1 MRTFFAAALLASTLL
16 SQPSGAAVTPIPPI
30 LTGAPT
36 PAAIKQ
42 RCDLFI
48 NRITAERTRLESE
61 KGAATVSKTLRSY
74 DNISDLLGAAS
85 GEATLFR
92 EVATTA
98 ASRDAGQECE
108 VRLSAEGTKLSLSR
122 PLYDRLKA
130 IDASKADAATQYY
143 LRRTL
148 LGFERSGVALDAAG
162 RAKVQKVSD
171 EIAALEAEFAK
182 NIAQG
187 RRTVTATPA
196 ELEGLP
202 KDFIDAHK
210 PGADGKIT
218 ISTDYPDYIPVMT
231 YAKSSDLRHRLYIQ
245 FNQRAYPANDAVF
258 RKLLEKRNELVA
270 LVGRP
275 NYATLT
281 LEDRMLNSPEKV
293 QAFMDEQAAAALP
306 AAKRDYAK
314 KLALLQR
321 MQPGATKIN
330 PWDNGMLSNLVQKES
345 YGYDTQKARQY
356 FAYNNVRDGILK
368 LTEDLFG
375 VQIKPWKTPLWST
388 RVEAYEMYEQGKL
401 IGRFYFDSHPRDGKY
416 SHANAVPLRSGVGAG
431 RVPVAALVMNMPAGD
446 HSTGLMEHSDV
457 ETFLHEF
464 GHLIHHIFGN
474 QKQRWAGQAGVA
486 NEWDFVEAPSQM
498 LENWVYD
505 YDTLKDFAVDAKGN
519 VIPRELVAQMNR
531 ARFFDEGMGD
541 MRQIGLSNIALQYN
555 LGTIP
560 PDLGAAARAADAKY
574 SLIPMADETQ
584 MFASFGHLGNS
595 GYGAAYYTYNWSKVI
610 ADDLFT
616 AFEKNG
622 LRDPETARRYREL
635 VLAPGGTRPSAEL
648 VQAFLGRPISL
659 DSYRAK
665 MEKNR

>member
-1 MRTFFAAALLASTLL
+1 M
-16 SQPSGAAVTPIPPI
+16 TPIPPI
-30 LTGAPT
+30 LTGSPT
-36 PAAIKQ
+36 AAQIKQ

-48 NRITAERTRLESE
+48 KRIHAERAALESE
-61 KGAATVSKTLRSY
+61 KGRATVEKTLRTF
-74 DNISDLLGAAS
+74 DNLSDVLGGAS
-85 GEATLFR
+85 GEASLYR
-92 EVATTA
+92 EVGITA
-98 ASRDAGQECE
+98 GSRDAGQECE
-108 VRLSAEGTKLSLSR
+108 VKLSAEGTKLSLSR
-122 PLYDRLKA
+122 PIYDRLKG

-143 LRRTL
+143 LKRTL
-148 LGFERSGVALDAAG
+148 AGFERSGVALDAAG

-171 EIAALEAEFAK
+171 EISALEADFAK
-182 NIAQG
+182 NIAKG
-187 RRTVTATPA
+187 RRTVKADPA
-196 ELEGLP
+196 ELDGLP
-202 KDFIDAHK
+202 ADFIAGHK
-210 PGADGKIT
+210 PGADGKVT

-245 FNQRAYPANDAVF
+245 FNQRAYPENDAVF

-275 NYATLT
+275 HYAALT
-281 LEDRMLNSPEKV
+281 LEDRMLNTPEKV
-293 QAFMDEQAAAALP
+293 QAFMDEQAAAARP
-306 AAKRDYAK
+306 AAQRDYAK

-321 MQPGATKIN
+321 FEPGATKIK
-330 PWDNGMLSNLVQKES
+330 PWDNAMLSNLVQKES
-345 YGYDTQKARQY
+345 YGYDTQQARQY

-375 VQIKPWKTPLWST
+375 VDIRPWKTAVWDKQ
-388 RVEAYEMYEQGKL
+388 VEAYEMYEKGKL

-416 SHANAVPLRSGVGAG
+416 SHANAVPLRTGIG
-431 RVPVAALVMNMPAGD
+431 RVPVAALVMNLPAGD

-474 QKQRWAGQAGVA
+474 QTQRWAGQAGVS

-505 YDTLKDFAVDAKGN
+505 YDTLKNFAVDAKGN
-519 VIPRELVAQMNR
+519 VIPRDLVAQMNR

-560 PDLGAAARAADAKY
+560 ADLGAAARASDAKY
-574 SLIPMADETQ
+574 ALIPMAEESQ

-616 AFEKNG
+616 AFQKNG
-622 LRDPETARRYREL
+622 LRDAETAHRYREL
-635 VLAPGGTRPSAEL
+635 VLAQGGSRPSAEL
-648 VQAFLGRPISL
+648 VHSFLGRPISL
-659 DSYRAK
+659 DAYRAK
-665 MEKNR
+665 MEQDQ

>member
-48 NRITAERTRLESE
+48 NRLTAERTRLESE

-74 DNISDLLGAAS
+74 DNITDLLGAAS

-130 IDASKADAATQYY
+130 IDATKADPATQYY
-143 LRRTL
+143 LKRTL

-368 LTEDLFG
+368 LTEELFG

-519 VIPRELVAQMNR
+519 VIPRDLVAQMNR

-560 PDLGAAARAADAKY
+560 ADLGAAARAADAKY

-665 MEKNR
+665 MEKNQ

>member
-1 MRTFFAAALLASTLL
+1 MRMMIGAALLGSTLL
-16 SQPSGAAVTPIPPI
+16 SNPAGAAAVSIPPI
-30 LTGAPT
+30 LTGAPSA
-36 PAAIKQ
+36 AAIKQ

-48 NRITAERTRLESE
+48 NRITAERTKLESE
-61 KGAATVSKTLRSY
+61 KGAATVNKTLRSY
-74 DNISDLLGAAS
+74 DNISDLLSAAS

-92 EVATTA
+92 EAA
-98 ASRDAGQECE
+98 ANSASRDAGQKCE
-108 VRLSAEGTKLSLSR
+108 VRLSAESTKLSLSR
-122 PLYDRLKA
+122 PLYERLKA
-130 IDASKADAATQYY
+130 IDASKANAATQYY

-171 EIAALEAEFAK
+171 EIAALEADFAA
-182 NIAQG
+182 NIAKG
-187 RRTVTATPA
+187 RRTVTADPA

-202 KDFIDAHK
+202 QDFINAHK

-218 ISTDYPDYIPVMT
+218 LSTDYPDYIPVMT
-231 YAKSSDLRHRLYIQ
+231 YAKSSELRHRMYIQ
-245 FNQRAYPANDAVF
+245 FNQRAYPENDKVF
-258 RKLLEKRNELVA
+258 RQLLVKRNELTS
-270 LVGRP
+270 LVGRR
-275 NYATLT
+275 NYAALT
-281 LEDRMLNSPEKV
+281 LEDRMLNTPDKV
-293 QAFMDEQAAAALP
+293 QSFMDEQAAAARP
-306 AAKRDYAK
+306 AAQRDLAK

-321 MQPGATKIN
+321 MQPGATKIS
-330 PWDNGMLSNLVQKES
+330 PWDNGFLSNTVQKQS
-345 YGYDTQKARQY
+345 YGYDTQQARQY

-368 LTEDLFG
+368 LTEGLFG
-375 VQIKPWKTPLWST
+375 VDIRPWKTPVWDAS
-388 RVEAYEMYEQGKL
+388 VEPYEMYENGKL

-416 SHANAVPLRSGVGAG
+416 NHANQIALRSGIGG
-431 RVPVAALVMNMPAGD
+431 VPVGALVMNMPAGD

-474 QKQRWAGQAGVA
+474 QNQRWAGQAGVA

-505 YDTLKDFAVDAKGN
+505 YDTLKTFAVDAKGN
-519 VIPRELVAQMNR
+519 VIPRDLVAQMNR

-560 PDLGAAARAADAKY
+560 EDLGAAARAADAKY
-574 SLIPMADETQ
+574 ALIPMAEESQ
-584 MFASFGHLGNS
+584 MQDSFGHLGSS

-616 AFEKNG
+616 QFEKNG
-622 LRDPETARRYREL
+622 LQDSATARRYREL

-648 VQAFLGRPISL
+648 VQSFLGRPISL
-659 DSYRAK
+659 DAYRAK
-665 MEKNR
+665 MEKDQ

>member
-1 MRTFFAAALLASTLL
+1 M
-16 SQPSGAAVTPIPPI
+16 TPIPPI

-36 PAAIKQ
+36 AAQIKQ
-42 RCDLFI
+42 RCDQFI
-48 NRITAERTRLESE
+48 GRINAERAALESE
-61 KGAATVSKTLRSY
+61 KGAATVNKTLRTY
-74 DNISDLLGAAS
+74 DNLSDLVGAAS

-122 PLYDRLKA
+122 PIYERLKA

-148 LGFERSGVALDAAG
+148 AGFERSGVALDAPG
-162 RAKVQKVSD
+162 RARVQKVAD
-171 EIAALEAEFAK
+171 EISALEADFAK
-182 NIAQG
+182 NIAKG

-202 KDFIDAHK
+202 KDFLDAHK
-210 PGADGKIT
+210 PGTDGKIT
-218 ISTDYPDYIPVMT
+218 LSTDYPDYIPVMT

-245 FNQRAYPANDAVF
+245 FNQRAYPDNDAVF
-258 RKLLEKRNELVA
+258 RKLLQKRNELVA

-275 NYATLT
+275 NFAALT

-293 QAFMDEQAAAALP
+293 QAFMDEQAAAARP
-306 AAKRDYAK
+306 AAQRDLAK

-321 MQPGATKIN
+321 LQPGATRIN
-330 PWDNGMLSNLVQKES
+330 PWDNGYLSNLVQKES
-345 YGYDTQKARQY
+345 YGYDKQQARQY
-356 FAYNNVRDGILK
+356 FAYNNVRDGILR

-375 VQIKPWKTPLWST
+375 VQIKPWQTPVWDKS
-388 RVEAYEMYEQGKL
+388 VEPYEMYENGKL

-416 SHANAVPLRSGVGAG
+416 SHANAVPLRSGVGVG

-446 HSTGLMEHSDV
+446 HTTGLMEHSDV

-474 QKQRWAGQAGVA
+474 QNQRWGGQAGVA

-505 YDTLKDFAVDAKGN
+505 YDTLKNFAVDAKGN
-519 VIPRELVAQMNR
+519 PIPRELVEQMNR

-560 PDLGAAARAADAKY
+560 ADLGAAARAADAKY
-574 SLIPMADETQ
+574 ALIPMAEESQ
-584 MFASFGHLGNS
+584 MFASFGHLGS
-595 GYGAAYYTYNWSKVI
+595 SSYGAAYYTYNWSKVI
-610 ADDLFT
+610 SDDLFT
-616 AFEKNG
+616 LFEKNG
-622 LRDPETARRYREL
+622 LRDAATARRYREL
-635 VLAPGGTRPSAEL
+635 VLAPGGSRPSAEL
-648 VQAFLGRPISL
+648 VQTFLGRPLSL
-659 DSYRAK
+659 DAYRAK
-665 MEKNR
+665 MDKAQ

>member
-1 MRTFFAAALLASTLL
+1 M
-16 SQPSGAAVTPIPPI
+16 TPIPPL
-30 LTGAPT
+30 LTGNPT
-36 PAAIKQ
+36 AAQIKQ
-42 RCDLFI
+42 RCNLFI
-48 NRITAERTRLESE
+48 NRIHAERAALEGE
-61 KGAATVSKTLRSY
+61 KGPATINKTLRTF
-74 DNISDLLGAAS
+74 DNLSDVLGAAS
-85 GEATLFR
+85 GEASLFR
-92 EVATTA
+92 EVGITA

-108 VRLSAEGTKLSLSR
+108 VKLSAESTKLSLSR
-122 PLYDRLKA
+122 PIYDRLKA

-148 LGFERSGVALDAAG
+148 LGFERSGVALDSAG

-182 NIAQG
+182 NIATG

-202 KDFIDAHK
+202 KDFVAAHK
-210 PGADGKIT
+210 PGADGKVT

-245 FNQRAYPANDAVF
+245 FNQRAYPQNDSVF

-275 NYATLT
+275 NYAALT
-281 LEDRMLNSPEKV
+281 LEDRMLNTPEKV
-293 QAFMDEQAAAALP
+293 QAFMDEQAAAARP
-306 AAKRDYAK
+306 AAQRDYAK

-321 MQPGATKIN
+321 FEPGATKIK
-330 PWDNGMLSNLVQKES
+330 PWDNAMLSNLVQKES
-345 YGYDTQKARQY
+345 YGYDTQQARQY

-368 LTEDLFG
+368 LTQDLFG
-375 VQIKPWKTPLWST
+375 VDIRPWKTPVWDKQ
-388 RVEAYEMYEQGKL
+388 VEAYEMYEKGKM

-416 SHANAVPLRSGVGAG
+416 NHANAVPLRSGIG
-431 RVPVAALVMNMPAGD
+431 RVPVAALVMNLPAGD

-464 GHLIHHIFGN
+464 GHLLHHIFGN
-474 QKQRWAGQAGVA
+474 QTQRWAGQAGVA

-505 YDTLKDFAVDAKGN
+505 YDTLKNFAVDAKGN
-519 VIPRELVAQMNR
+519 VIPRNLVAQMNR
-531 ARFFDEGMGD
+531 ARFFDEGMAD

-555 LGTIP
+555 LGRIP
-560 PDLGAAARAADAKY
+560 ENLGAAARAADAKY
-574 SLIPMADETQ
+574 ALIPMAEESQ

-616 AFEKNG
+616 AFQKNG
-622 LRDPETARRYREL
+622 LRDPETARRYRQL
-635 VLAPGGTRPSAEL
+635 VLAQGGSRPSAEL
-648 VQAFLGRPISL
+648 VQSFLGRPISL
-659 DSYRAK
+659 DAYRAK
-665 MEKNR
+665 MEKDQ

>member
-1 MRTFFAAALLASTLL
+1 MRTLFAAALLGSTLL
-16 SQPSGAAVTPIPPI
+16 SSAGAAVTSIPPI

-36 PAAIKQ
+36 AAQIRQ
-42 RCDLFI
+42 RCDLFV
-48 NRITAERTRLESE
+48 NRINAERTALEGE
-61 KGAATVSKTLRSY
+61 TGAATVDRTLRNF
-74 DNISDLLGAAS
+74 DNLSDLVSAAS

-92 EVATTA
+92 EVATSA

-122 PLYDRLKA
+122 PIYDRLKA

-148 LGFERSGVALDAAG
+148 LGFERSGVALDASG

-171 EIAALEAEFAK
+171 EISALEAEFAK
-182 NIAQG
+182 NIAKG
-187 RRTVTATPA
+187 RRTVTATAA

-202 KDFIDAHK
+202 PDFIAAHK

-218 ISTDYPDYIPVMT
+218 LSTDYPDYIPVMT
-231 YAKSSDLRHRLYIQ
+231 YAKSSDLRRRMYIE
-245 FNQRAYPANDAVF
+245 FNQRAYPDNEKVF
-258 RKLLEKRNELVA
+258 RNLLQKRNELVA

-275 NYATLT
+275 NYAALS

-293 QAFMDEQAAAALP
+293 QAFMDEQAAAARP
-306 AAKRDYAK
+306 AAQRDLAK

-321 MQPGATKIN
+321 LQPGATKIN
-330 PWDNGMLSNLVQKES
+330 PWDNGFLGNLVQKES
-345 YGYDTQKARQY
+345 YGYDKQQARQY

-375 VQIKPWKTPLWST
+375 VEIKPWKTPLWSEK
-388 RVEAYEMYEQGKL
+388 VEAYEMFEQGKL

-416 SHANAVPLRSGVGAG
+416 SHANAVPLRSGVGTG
-431 RVPVAALVMNMPAGD
+431 RVPEAALVMNMPAGD

-505 YDTLKDFAVDAKGN
+505 YDTLKNFAVDAKGT
-519 VIPRELVAQMNR
+519 VIPRELVDQMNR

-560 PDLGAAARAADAKY
+560 ADLGAAARAADAKY
-574 SLIPMADETQ
+574 ALIPMAEESQ

-616 AFEKNG
+616 AFERNG
-622 LRDPETARRYREL
+622 LRDAATARRYREL
-635 VLAPGGTRPSAEL
+635 VLAPGGSRPSAEL
-648 VQAFLGRPISL
+648 IQSFLGRPMSL
-659 DSYRAK
+659 DAYRAK
-665 MEKNR
+665 MANAQ